1 MQNKIAT
8 FSYSFDEL
16 SEVARQFWKAA
27 AGFNIITFS
36 GEMGA
41 GKTTFI
47 HYLCEYLNVEDAV
60 SSPTFSLINEYHFA
74 TNNKGKTIFHI
85 DLYRLNSI
93 PEAINAGIEDCLLS
107 AKAAQNYAFI
117 EWPEKAEAL
126 IPKPYLQVVISS
138 ISHTE
143 RKMELYETQ

>member
-1 MQNKIAT
+1 MQNKIAA

-16 SEVARQFWKAA
+16 SEVVRQFWKVA

-60 SSPTFSLINEYHFA
+60 SSPTFSLINEYHFVDK
-74 TNNKGKTIFHI
+74 NKGKTIFHI

-117 EWPEKAEAL
+117 EWPEKAETL
-126 IPKPYLQVVISS
+126 IPKPYLHVVISS

-143 RKMELYETQ
+143 RKMELYSV